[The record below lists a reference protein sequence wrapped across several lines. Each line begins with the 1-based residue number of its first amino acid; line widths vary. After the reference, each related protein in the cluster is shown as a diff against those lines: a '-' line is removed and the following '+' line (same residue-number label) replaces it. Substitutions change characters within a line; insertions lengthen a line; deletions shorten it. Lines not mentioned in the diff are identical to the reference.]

1 MRVLVASFIVM
12 LCSSWSFA
20 AELIT
25 PDNAIPNRYIV
36 VLKDDTDAPTQ
47 ESNARAQRR
56 SGMADE
62 MTSRHGG
69 RAMQVYRRAL
79 HGFVAEMSAQQAR
92 AMLRDARVRFI
103 EQDSVVSIA
112 ATEQNAT
119 WGLDRI
125 DQRDRPLDSLYNY
138 NAGGAG
144 VHAYVID
151 TGIRATHQ
159 EFAGRVGNGFSTVND
174 GRGTTDCNGHGT
186 HVAGTIGGTVYGV
199 AKQVTLHPVRVL
211 GCTGS
216 GTASGVIQGVD
227 WVANNHTK
235 PAVANMSLGGGLSTA
250 LDNAVRNAI
259 AAGVVFAVA
268 AGNSNANACNA
279 SPARVSEAL
288 TVGASTS
295 TDGRSSFSNF
305 GTCVDLF
312 APGSSITSAWITN
325 DAATNTIS
333 GTSMASP
340 HAAGVAALVLQGQ
353 PNASAAV
360 ITQAVVN
367 GATADRL
374 SALGTGS
381 PNRLLYS
388 LVGTPSTDQV
398 PVAGFTFSC
407 SNLVCTFDAA
417 GSTDDKGINAY
428 TWNFGDN
435 STGSGRTVSH
445 SFGSAGTFNV
455 VLTVADTINQTDT
468 ETKAVTVTNGTGNG
482 APCTNCTQYSGNL
495 SGTGAQQFQP
505 NGTYYL
511 ANQAGTHRGWLR
523 GPANAN
529 FELYLWR
536 WNGSAWQ
543 VVASATGA
551 GADEEIAFSG
561 PAGYYAW
568 RVFSAQGSGAYTFYL
583 QRP

>member
-1 MRVLVASFIVM
+1 MRVLVAALTAL
-12 LCSSWSFA
+12 LCSSWSIA

-36 VLKDDTDAPTQ
+36 VLKDDTDVSTQ
-47 ESNARAQRR
+47 EADGRMQRR
-56 SGMADE
+56 SSMADE
-62 MTSRHGG
+62 MTRRHGG
-69 RAMQVYRRAL
+69 RTMQVYRRAL
-79 HGFVAEMSAQQAR
+79 HGFVAEMTPRQAR
-92 AMLRDARVRFI
+92 TMMRDARVRFI
-103 EQDSVVSIA
+103 EQDSVVSIS
-112 ATEQNAT
+112 ATQQNAT

-125 DQRDRPLDSLYNY
+125 DQRDRPVDRLYNY
-138 NAGGAG
+138 NATGAG

-151 TGIRATHQ
+151 TGIRTTHQ
-159 EFAGRVGNGFSTVND
+159 EFAGRIGNGFSVVND
-174 GRGTTDCNGHGT
+174 GRNTTDCNGHGT
-186 HVAGTIGGTVYGV
+186 HVSGTIGGAVYGV

-211 GCTGS
+211 GCNGS

-235 PAVANMSLGGGLSTA
+235 PAVANMSLGGGISTA

-259 AAGVVFAVA
+259 AAGVTFAVA

-288 TVGASTS
+288 TVGATTS

-305 GTCVDLF
+305 GTCVDVF

-325 DAATNTIS
+325 DTATNTIS

-353 PNASAAV
+353 PNATAAT
-360 ITQAVVN
+360 IAQAVVN
-367 GATADRL
+367 GATSDRL
-374 SALGTGS
+374 SGIGTGS

-388 LVGTPSTDQV
+388 LAAATPADQV
-398 PVAGFTFSC
+398 PVAGFTF
-407 SNLVCTFDAA
+407 NCTGLICAFDAA
-417 GSTDDKGINAY
+417 GSTDDKGVSAY
-428 TWNFGDN
+428 TWNFGDGGT
-435 STGSGRTVSH
+435 SSGRSVSH
-445 SFGSAGTFNV
+445 TFGSAGTFNV

-468 ETKAVTVTNGTGNG
+468 ETKAVTVDNGSNG

-529 FELYLWR
+529 FDLYLWR
-536 WNGSAWQ
+536 WNGSAWV
-543 VVASATGA
+543 VVASSTGD
-551 GADEEIAFSG
+551 GASQDIAFSG
-561 PAGYYAW
+561 PSGYYAW
-568 RVFSAQGSGAYTFYL
+568 RIVSVQGGGAYTFYL